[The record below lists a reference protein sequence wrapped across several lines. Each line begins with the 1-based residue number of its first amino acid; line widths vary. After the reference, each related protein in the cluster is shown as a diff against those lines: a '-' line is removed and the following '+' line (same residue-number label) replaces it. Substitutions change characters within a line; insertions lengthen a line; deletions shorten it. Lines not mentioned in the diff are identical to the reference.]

1 MSSWSLSKGAKA
13 ALVDI
18 YEYTHAKWGQKQAD
32 RYLSGAFGCF
42 RKISE
47 RKTLWRP
54 MPDEFEIT
62 GFFTR
67 YRQHYIYWKQFPD
80 GGIGI
85 VAILHVSMMQGERL
99 TKAFDLPERE

>member
-1 MSSWSLSKGAKA
+1 MNTWLLSKGTKA

-18 YEYTHAKWGQKQAD
+18 YDYTSDKWGARQAGN
-32 RYLSGAFGCF
+32 YLNGMLESFK
-42 RKISE
+42 KICN

-54 MPDEFEIT
+54 IPDEFET
-62 GFFTR
+62 KGFVTR
-67 YRQHYIYWKQFPD
+67 YKQHYIYWKQFPD

-99 TKAFDLPERE
+99 TKAFDLLESE